1 MMALQKGFRS
11 LSTYMN
17 HFRRISTSY
26 LSPRVEGLTKDP
38 SDITVEEYKT
48 RRKNLIKLCLDSE
61 PWRSSRNLLLCV
73 PAAPPAYYSD
83 QILYPFRQN
92 TEFNYLCGYS
102 KPNCVLIL
110 FTESGKDEN
119 FKTILFVPQ
128 PFEHEKIWDGEFE
141 GEDSIARSTGV
152 TEVKFTKDIASF
164 LSTFV
169 KDNSKFTLWY
179 NYQKAVNPQ
188 FHKSVMA
195 DFLRQGKYKKLESC
209 DLLVQSLRVVKSP
222 GEIALM
228 KKSMEITEA
237 AFAAV
242 DHMIDEWQS
251 KSSKNSP
258 LFEYEIQAVMEYVC
272 QLNGGRLAYI
282 PVIAGGERGTTI
294 HYVQNNHKLDPRELL
309 LIDAGCEYKGYTT
322 DITRVLRFSS
332 LSYEQ
337 EFIIGIVQLVQEA
350 CIQMCTPQYSLN
362 DIYRRMMTVIGE
374 YLQVMGFLDLKLE
387 GVQFD
392 RGANRFCPHHVGH
405 YLGMDLHDT
414 PLVSKEKK
422 LQPGTVLTIEPGLY
436 LRPEYV
442 PENLALFKGIAVRL
456 EENILVT
463 EKDPI
468 NLSEKVSP
476 CEKMPL
482 TKNTDECIFEE
493 STQRTLATIISN
505 YSIGV
510 K

>member
-11 LSTYMN
+11 LSIFKN

-26 LSPRVEGLTKDP
+26 LSPKLEGLSKDP

-61 PWRSSRNLLLCV
+61 PWRTSRNLLLCV

-92 TEFNYLCGYS
+92 TDFNYLCGYP

-110 FTESGKDEN
+110 FTESGKEEN
-119 FKTILFVPQ
+119 FKSILFVPQ
-128 PFEHEKIWDGEFE
+128 PFEHQRIWDGEFE

-152 TEVKFTKDIASF
+152 DEVKFTKDIASF

-169 KDNSKFTLWY
+169 TDNSKFSLWY
-179 NYQKAVNPQ
+179 NYQKAVNPD

-209 DLLVQSLRVVKSP
+209 DLFVQSLRVVKSP
-222 GEIALM
+222 GEIALIR
-228 KKSMEITEA
+228 KSMEITEA

-242 DHMIDEWQS
+242 DHMVDEWQS
-251 KSSKNSP
+251 KRSKNSP

-282 PVIAGGERGTTI
+282 PVIAGGNRGTTI
-294 HYVQNNHKLDPRELL
+294 HYVQNNHKIDPRELL

-322 DITRVLRFSS
+322 DITRVLNFSN
-332 LSYEQ
+332 LTYEQ
-337 EFIIGIVQLVQEA
+337 KVIIGLVQLVQEA

-362 DIYRRMMTVIGE
+362 DIYRRMITIIGE

-387 GVQFD
+387 GKQFD
-392 RGANRFCPHHVGH
+392 RGADRFCPHHVGH

-422 LQPGTVLTIEPGLY
+422 LQPGTLLTIEPGLY
-436 LRPEYV
+436 LRPEYI
-442 PENLALFKGIAVRL
+442 PENLSLFKGIAVRL

-476 CEKMPL
+476 REKSFL
-482 TKNTDECIFEE
+482 ARDADECMIDEKA
-493 STQRTLATIISN
+493 QRIIAKLISN
-505 YSIGV
+505 TGI